1 MEYQKVIS
9 FLDNTPYQPSLNL
22 ENKWVEI
29 NEDAHGRYNTNNQ
42 IKFKTKMLKSILFD
56 YSDANI
62 LVKGI
67 ITIANMETAAAP
79 NNREKSNI

>member
-1 MEYQKVIS
+1 
-9 FLDNTPYQPSLNL
+9 
-22 ENKWVEI
+22 
-29 NEDAHGRYNTNNQ
+29 
-42 IKFKTKMLKSILFD
+42 MLKSILFD

-62 LVKGI
+62 LVKRI